1 MTDDD
6 PFFLPDPS
14 PIPPP
19 THETWFLR
27 RGMIWRGAK
36 EAYWRSPPD
45 DVCHHL
51 HRAGQRF
58 DLDMGLKEG
67 VHRVFPG
74 EDSGCKC
81 FSDPIYVENGV
92 PVGKDRFHRNVT
104 LLAWAT
110 GAAILTVIGVIAWLE
125 Q

>member
-1 MTDDD
+1 MTDND
-6 PFFLPDPS
+6 PFYLPDPS

-19 THETWFLR
+19 TRETWFLR

-36 EAYWRSPPD
+36 EAHWWSPPD
-45 DVCHHL
+45 NACRHL

-74 EDSGCKC
+74 EDAGCKC
-81 FSDPIYVENGV
+81 YSIPIYVENGV
-92 PVGKDRFHRNVT
+92 AVGKDRFERNVT
-104 LLAWAT
+104 LATIGASAIILA
-110 GAAILTVIGVIAWLE
+110 VIGTIAWLE